1 MTPESRQKV
10 AVAMNGGAGSSV
22 AVVLLRRQGYE
33 VIGVTM
39 HMWPLDRPGT
49 PEQYFGGC
57 RTQESV
63 DEARAV
69 ARRLGIPHCVVDL
82 RNTFRR
88 NVVEHFVQEYIG
100 GRTPDPCIR
109 CTQQVRLVALL
120 RQALPLQADRVATP
134 HHARIEQRAEDGR
147 WLLRKGIDKDT
158 DQSHLL
164 YTMTQDQLARTLLPM
179 GECTRDEAREIA
191 GDMELPVGEKPDS
204 ADTCFIPDDE
214 YGAFVEAAVPGAVQ
228 PGSIVDTSGKSLG
241 RHTGVAGYRIGQREG
256 LGIPGDRQLTVVA
269 VDAQRN
275 RIVVGDDAEAHTTTC
290 SVTDLNW
297 VALDAP
303 TQPISAAVKMGCSPE
318 PAAAT
323 VLVSAGDAQVN
334 FVQPV
339 RGVAPG
345 QPAVFYDDDVVLGG
359 GTIV

>member
-22 AVVLLRRQGYE
+22 AAVLLRRQGYE

-39 HMWPLDRPGT
+39 HIWPLDRPGA
-49 PEQYFGGC
+49 PKQYFGGC

-88 NVVEHFVQEYIG
+88 SVVEHVVQEYIG
-100 GRTPDPCIR
+100 GRTPNPCIR
-109 CTQQVRLVALL
+109 CTQQVRLVGLL
-120 RQALPLQADRVATP
+120 RQASPLRADLIATP

-147 WLLRKGIDKDT
+147 WLLRKGIDESV

-164 YTMTQDQLARTLLPM
+164 CTMTQDQLARTLLPM
-179 GECTRDEAREIA
+179 GECTRDEALEIA
-191 GDMELPVGEKPDS
+191 RDLELPVGEKPDS
-204 ADTCFIPDDE
+204 ADTCFIPSHE

-228 PGSIVDTSGKSLG
+228 PGAIVDTGGKSLG
-241 RHTGVAGYRIGQREG
+241 RHTGVAGYSIGQQEG
-256 LGIPGDRQLTVVA
+256 LGIAGARELSVVA
-269 VDAQRN
+269 IDPQRN
-275 RIVVGDDAEAHTTTC
+275 RIVVGDAAEANTSMC
-290 SVTDLNW
+290 AVRDLNW
-297 VALDAP
+297 IAVDAP
-303 TQPISAAVKMGCSPE
+303 KEPISAAVKVGYATELS
-318 PAAAT
+318 AAT
-323 VLVSAGDAQVN
+323 VQVTGAEAQVE
-334 FVQPV
+334 FVEPV
-339 RGVAPG
+339 RGVASG
-345 QPAVFYDDDVVLGG
+345 QAAVFYDDDVVLGG